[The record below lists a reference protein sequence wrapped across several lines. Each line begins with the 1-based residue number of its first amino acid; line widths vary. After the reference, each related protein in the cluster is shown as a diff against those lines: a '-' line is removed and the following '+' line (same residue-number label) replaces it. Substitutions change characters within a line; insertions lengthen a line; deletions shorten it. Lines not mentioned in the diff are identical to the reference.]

1 MLTLFASRKR
11 KKLAPSAP
19 NCSNVRKQTSG
30 IVRSC
35 CGRQSRARTVIP
47 PERKERPTPM
57 EQMDPLLNLLNQRPR
72 PDWSWNFEPDAE
84 GESAVNAVAL
94 CNASLLTYSAQPDV
108 RRYLAQWGFD
118 EPEMF
123 RGFATQG
130 FVARRGDIVI
140 VAFRGTE
147 PLNAADWLSDVNYHQ
162 IKLAD
167 VPGRSHGG
175 FVNALGDGITKQ
187 MGDAVSKLA
196 KGEKTRLFVTGHSLG
211 GALAVLAAA
220 LLHFHFHRKI
230 AGVYTYGQPRVG
242 DPVFSRAFDQALG
255 LVTFRYVNDLDM
267 FPHVPPIHL
276 PARSMLRAPGP
287 LFDSLRKIKD
297 LPNEI
302 HTALSAMIEGEEF
315 SHVGQLRLFR
325 PDGSL
330 TSDEQE
336 WQQREVIYSGTFS
349 ELMQHAPDLLRAQLG
364 QLLRGQDRLLDHD
377 PLNGY
382 LPKLEARLR

>member
-1 MLTLFASRKR
+1 
-11 KKLAPSAP
+11 
-19 NCSNVRKQTSG
+19 
-30 IVRSC
+30 
-35 CGRQSRARTVIP
+35 
-47 PERKERPTPM
+47 M

-108 RRYLAQWGFD
+108 RRYLAQWDF
-118 EPEMF
+118 EAPEMF

-130 FVARRGDIVI
+130 FVARRGDIVV

-162 IKLAD
+162 IKLED
-167 VPGRSHGG
+167 VPGLSHRG
-175 FVNALGDGITKQ
+175 FVNALGDGITDQ
-187 MGDAVSKLA
+187 MRDAVSKVA
-196 KGEKTRLFVTGHSLG
+196 RGEKTRLFVTGHSLG

-220 LLHFHFHRKI
+220 LLHFRFSRRI

-255 LVTFRYVNDLDM
+255 PVIFRYVNDLDM

-276 PARSMLRAPGP
+276 PARPMLRAP
-287 LFDSLRKIKD
+287 LFDSLRKVKD

-302 HTALSAMIEGEEF
+302 HTALSAMFAGEEF

-349 ELMQHAPDLLRAQLG
+349 NLLQNFPNLLRAELAK
-364 QLLRGQDRLLDHD
+364 LLQEQNRIAHHD

-382 LPKLEARLR
+382 LPKLEAQLP

>member
-1 MLTLFASRKR
+1 M
-11 KKLAPSAP
+11 
-19 NCSNVRKQTSG
+19 
-30 IVRSC
+30 
-35 CGRQSRARTVIP
+35 
-47 PERKERPTPM
+47 ER
-57 EQMDPLLNLLNQRPR
+57 MDPLLNLLNQRPR

-84 GESAVNAVAL
+84 GDSAVNAVAL

-108 RRYLAQWGFD
+108 RRYLAQWKFE
-118 EPEMF
+118 EPEIL

-130 FVARRGDIVI
+130 FVARRGDIVV

-162 IKLAD
+162 VKLKD
-167 VPGRSHGG
+167 VPGQLHGG
-175 FVNALGDGITKQ
+175 FAHALGEGVTEQMGGGVTEPMEEGITEQ
-187 MGDAVSKLA
+187 MRDAVTKLGQ
-196 KGEKTRLFVTGHSLG
+196 GEKTRLFVTGHSLG
-211 GALAVLAAA
+211 GALAIIAAA
-220 LLHFHFHRKI
+220 LLHYRFSRRI

-242 DPVFSRAFDQALG
+242 DPVFSRAFDQVLG
-255 LVTFRYVNDLDM
+255 PVTFRYVNDLDM
-267 FPHVPPIHL
+267 FPHVPPTHL
-276 PARSMLRAPGP
+276 PARPVLRAPAP
-287 LFDSLRKIKD
+287 FFDSLRQVKN

-302 HTALSAMIEGEEF
+302 HTALSAVIEGEEF

-349 ELMQHAPDLLRAQLG
+349 ALLKNFPNLLRAELAK
-364 QLLRGQDRLLDHD
+364 LLREQNRIAHHD

-382 LPKLEARLR
+382 LPRLEARLPS